1 METARYIENW
11 HTDTV
16 KALMDKGAQIDLKN
30 NVRYIRE
37 LKIRQLDMVSPYH
50 LENLTRLVNGDLVLL
65 RKICVLSTATTR
77 W

>member
-30 NVRYIRE
+30 NVRNIRE
-37 LKIRQLDMVSPYH
+37 FDLSPRMRN
-50 LENLTRLVNGDLVLL
+50 E
-65 RKICVLSTATTR
+65 
-77 W
+77 